1 MESNT
6 EFININQIIY
16 TNIIMAII
24 SFILSL
30 LVIILYL
37 KKKELKEMNYTIFAC
52 IAGSNAI
59 NCINQFFGIAL
70 INYELPTVN
79 KKWYATTQRILNLF
93 AEFSYA
99 YYSLYYFYYIYE
111 KITTYIEKT
120 KEYLYHI
127 IIGIFLFTLGFSIFF
142 VITFNLNVNDNASI
156 ANFEGLVIL
165 NGLLSIDDV
174 LDSGNYLIL
183 YYLIFFPPLILYFY
197 ILNKLRIK
205 LSDTLK
211 KEEAKK
217 KNFLKKFYDFT
228 KFLMFFGVLNLF
240 IAIIKDS
247 YDRLFYEEIIDR
259 KSYYLRIEILFSFL
273 ANYLANARG
282 FVYFFIFLM
291 DDKVMKIMIEYI
303 DRISIIDKI
312 KNLIV
317 D

>member
-1 MESNT
+1 MELKL
-6 EFININQIIY
+6 EFLNINQIIY

-79 KKWYATTQRILNLF
+79 KKWYATTQRILNIF

-127 IIGIFLFTLGFSIFF
+127 IIGIFIFTLGFSIFF
-142 VITFNLNVNDNASI
+142 VITFNLNVNDDREMR
-156 ANFEGLVIL
+156 NFDGLIFL

-174 LDSGNYLIL
+174 GDSGNYLIL

-197 ILNKLRIK
+197 ILNKLRMK

-217 KNFLKKFYDFT
+217 NGFLKKFYDFT

-240 IAIIKDS
+240 IAISNEFYDS
-247 YDRLFYEEIIDR
+247 EFYEEIIDR
-259 KSYYLRIEILFSFL
+259 KSYYLRIEILISFL

-282 FVYFFIFLM
+282 LVYFFIFLM
-291 DDKVMKIMIEYI
+291 DDKVMKIMIEYVDKI
-303 DRISIIDKI
+303 NIINKI

>member
-59 NCINQFFGIAL
+59 NCINQFFGI
-70 INYELPTVN
+70 
-79 KKWYATTQRILNLF
+79 
-93 AEFSYA
+93 
-99 YYSLYYFYYIYE
+99 
-111 KITTYIEKT
+111 EKT

-127 IIGIFLFTLGFSIFF
+127 IIGIFIFTLGFSIFF
-142 VITFNLNVNDNASI
+142 VITFNLNVNDDREMR
-156 ANFEGLVIL
+156 NFDGLIFL

-174 LDSGNYLIL
+174 EDSGNYIIL

-197 ILNKLRIK
+197 ILNKLRMK

-240 IAIIKDS
+240 IAISNEFYDS
-247 YDRLFYEEIIDR
+247 EFYEEIIDR
-259 KSYYLRIEILFSFL
+259 KSYYLRIEILISFL

-282 FVYFFIFLM
+282 LVYFFIFLM

-303 DRISIIDKI
+303 DRISIINKI

>member
-1 MESNT
+1 
-6 EFININQIIY
+6 
-16 TNIIMAII
+16 
-24 SFILSL
+24 
-30 LVIILYL
+30 
-37 KKKELKEMNYTIFAC
+37 MNYTIFAC

-142 VITFNLNVNDNASI
+142 VITFNLYVNDNASI

-165 NGLLSIDDV
+165 NGLLSIDDIE
-174 LDSGNYLIL
+174 DSGNYLIL

-197 ILNKLRIK
+197 ILNKLRMK

-217 KNFLKKFYDFT
+217 KGFLKKFYDFT

-240 IAIIKDS
+240 IAISNEFYDS
-247 YDRLFYEEIIDR
+247 EFYEEIIDR